1 MFMKVF
7 IAGPRA
13 LRTLD
18 EKIIRQ
24 LISISAKEHEVIVGD
39 ADGID
44 TAVQQFFADRQY
56 ENVIIYATEGKARNN
71 VGRWK
76 SNRLFH
82 LAKQKVSDTMQRK
95 IWKWQK
101 MLTSVL

>member
-44 TAVQQFFADRQY
+44 TAVQQFFADRQ
-56 ENVIIYATEGKARNN
+56 
-71 VGRWK
+71 
-76 SNRLFH
+76 
-82 LAKQKVSDTMQRK
+82 
-95 IWKWQK
+95 
-101 MLTSVL
+101 

>member
-71 VGRWK
+71 VGRWNIK
-76 SNRLFH
+76 AVVPPNQ
-82 LAKQKVSDTMQRK
+82 AKGFRYYAAKDLEMAK
-95 IWKWQK
+95 DAP
-101 MLTSVL
+101 